1 MKTVSQTL
9 KAVEMLV
16 TGASFE
22 YFMSL
27 SELIKFLKTG
37 EVKVKGS
44 VRQLLSDTSALG
56 DLG

>member
-1 MKTVSQTL
+1 
-9 KAVEMLV
+9 MLV